1 MKIRRER
8 EFTLRLTTTKAM
20 FSVKTR
26 FHIISTLLTGSAVI
40 ASGLLMSPVATNSQG
55 STTIKIDGS
64 STVFPISEV
73 AAEEFQK
80 SKAGAIK
87 VTVGVSGTG
96 GGFKKFCSGQTD
108 ISDAS
113 RPISTKEIE
122 ACRAKGIRYIELPI
136 AYDAITVA
144 VNSENSWA
152 NSLSVEQLKKIWEP
166 GAQGKITNWNQI
178 NSRFPNQPLKLYG
191 PGRSSGTFDYFTEAV
206 NGKSKE
212 SRTDFT
218 ASEDDNVI
226 VNGISKDKGG
236 MGYLGLAYYE
246 ANKSKLK
253 AIKVGG
259 VEPSVATVK
268 SGKYTPLARPLFIYV
283 NATVASKPEV
293 KEFVSFYL
301 KNAAQFATQT
311 RYVSLPDAA
320 YTTAIKHFDNK
331 RTGSVFGGKE
341 AIGLTIEELISRDAQ
356 D

>member
-1 MKIRRER
+1 
-8 EFTLRLTTTKAM
+8 M
-20 FSVKTR
+20 FSVKHK
-26 FHIISTLLTGSAVI
+26 FHTISALLTGSAVI
-40 ASGLLMSPVATNSQG
+40 ASGLLITPSTAISQS

-108 ISDAS
+108 IADAS
-113 RPISTKEIE
+113 RPILTKEIE

-136 AYDAITVA
+136 AYDALTV
-144 VNSENSWA
+144 VVHPENTWA
-152 NSLSVEQLKKIWEP
+152 SSLSIEQLKKVWEP
-166 GAQGKITNWNQI
+166 GSKITNWNQI
-178 NSRFPNQPLKLYG
+178 NSRFPNQPLKLFG
-191 PGRSSGTFDYFTEAV
+191 PGSASGTFDYFTEAV
-206 NGKSKE
+206 NGKSKA
-212 SRTDFT
+212 SRSDYT

-226 VNGISKDKGG
+226 VNGVSKDKGA
-236 MGYLGLAYYE
+236 MGYFGLAYYQ

-253 AIKVGG
+253 AIKVAG
-259 VEPSVATVK
+259 VEPSPETVK
-268 SGKYTPLARPLFIYV
+268 SGKYTPLSRPLFIYV
-283 NATVASKPEV
+283 NATAAAKPHI

-301 KNAAQFATQT
+301 KNAANFATQV
-311 RYVSLPDAA
+311 RYVSLPDSA

-341 AIGLTIEELISRDAQ
+341 AVGLTIEELMSRDAQ

>member
-1 MKIRRER
+1 MKIRREH
-8 EFTLRLTTTKAM
+8 EFTLRLTNTKAM
-20 FSVKTR
+20 FSVKKR
-26 FHIISTLLTGSAVI
+26 FHIISTLL
-40 ASGLLMSPVATNSQG
+40 ASSTVLVFGLLLSPVATKSQG
-55 STTIKIDGS
+55 ARTIKIDGS

-80 SKAGAIK
+80 SKAGAIR

-113 RPISTKEIE
+113 RPISSKEIE

-144 VNSENSWA
+144 VSSENTWA

-166 GAQGKITNWNQI
+166 AAQGKITNWNQV
-178 NSRFPNQPLKLYG
+178 NSRFPNQPLKLFA
-191 PGRSSGTFDYFTEAV
+191 PGRSSGTFEYFTEAV

-212 SRTDFT
+212 SRTDIT
-218 ASEDDNVI
+218 GSEDDNVL

-236 MGYLGLAYYE
+236 MGYFGLAYYE
-246 ANKSKLK
+246 ANKNKLK

-259 VEPSVATVK
+259 VEPSAATVK
-268 SGKYTPLARPLFIYV
+268 SGKYTPLSRPLFIYV
-283 NATVASKPEV
+283 NATAASKPEI

-311 RYVSLPDAA
+311 RYVSLPDSA
-320 YTTAIKHFDNK
+320 YSSAIKHFDNK

-341 AIGLTIEELISRDAQ
+341 AIGLTIEELIARDAQ

>member
-8 EFTLRLTTTKAM
+8 EFTLRLKTTKAM
-20 FSVKTR
+20 FSAKKR
-26 FHIISTLLTGSAVI
+26 FHIISTLLASSAVV
-40 ASGLLMSPVATNSQG
+40 ASGLLVSPVATNSQS

-64 STVFPISEV
+64 STVFPIAEV

-80 SKAGAIK
+80 SKQGAIK

-108 ISDAS
+108 IANAS

-122 ACRAKGIRYIELPI
+122 ACRAKGIRFIELPV
-136 AYDAITVA
+136 AYDALTV
-144 VNSENSWA
+144 VVSNDNTWA
-152 NSLSVEQLKKIWEP
+152 NTMSVEQLKKIWEP

-178 NSRFPNQPLKLYG
+178 NSRFPNQPLKLFG
-191 PGRSSGTFDYFTEAV
+191 PGQASGTFDYFTEAI
-206 NGKSKE
+206 NGKSKA

-218 ASEDDNVI
+218 ASEDDNVL

-236 MGYLGLAYYE
+236 LGYFGMAYYE

-259 VEPSVATVK
+259 VGPSVETVK
-268 SGKYTPLARPLFIYV
+268 SGKYTPLSRPLFIYV
-283 NATVASKPEV
+283 NATVAAKPQI
-293 KEFVSFYL
+293 KEFVSFFL
-301 KNAAQFATQT
+301 KNAGQFATQT
-311 RYVSLPDAA
+311 RYVSLPDGA

-341 AIGLTIEELISRDAQ
+341 AVGLTIEELMARDAQ

>member
-1 MKIRRER
+1 VNSQ
-8 EFTLRLTTTKAM
+8 LRLTTTKAM
-20 FSVKTR
+20 FSSKKR
-26 FHIISTLLTGSAVI
+26 FHIISTLLASSAII
-40 ASGLLMSPVATNSQG
+40 ASGLLVSPVATNSQS
-55 STTIKIDGS
+55 STAIKMDGS
-64 STVFPISEV
+64 STVFPIAEV

-80 SKAGAIK
+80 SKAGSIK

-108 ISDAS
+108 IANAS

-122 ACRAKGIRYIELPI
+122 SCRAKGIRFIELPI
-136 AYDAITVA
+136 AYDALTV
-144 VNSENSWA
+144 VVSPENTWA
-152 NSLSVEQLKKIWEP
+152 NTMSVEQLKKIWEP

-178 NSRFPNQPLKLYG
+178 NSRFPNQPLKLFG
-191 PGRSSGTFDYFTEAV
+191 PGQASGTFDYFTEAI
-206 NGKSKE
+206 NGKAKA

-218 ASEDDNVI
+218 ASEDDNVL
-226 VNGISKDKGG
+226 VNGVSKDKGG
-236 MGYLGLAYYE
+236 LGYFGMAYYE

-259 VEPSVATVK
+259 ISPSVETVK
-268 SGKYTPLARPLFIYV
+268 SGKYSPLSRPLFVYV
-283 NATVASKPEV
+283 NATVAAKPQI
-293 KEFVSFYL
+293 KEFVSFFL
-301 KNAAQFATQT
+301 KNAGQFATQT

-341 AIGLTIEELISRDAQ
+341 AVGLTIEELMARDAQ

>member
-1 MKIRRER
+1 
-8 EFTLRLTTTKAM
+8 M
-20 FSVKTR
+20 FSVKNK
-26 FHIISTLLTGSAVI
+26 FHNISALLTGSAVL
-40 ASGLLMSPVATNSQG
+40 ASGLLISPAPSNSQG

-108 ISDAS
+108 IADAS
-113 RPISTKEIE
+113 RPILTKEIE

-136 AYDAITVA
+136 AYDALTV
-144 VNSENSWA
+144 VVHPENTWA
-152 NSLSVEQLKKIWEP
+152 SSLSIEQLKKVWEP
-166 GAQGKITNWNQI
+166 GSKITNWNQI
-178 NSRFPNQPLKLYG
+178 NSRFPNQPLKLFG
-191 PGRSSGTFDYFTEAV
+191 PGSASGTFDYFTEAV
-206 NGKSKE
+206 NGKSKA
-212 SRTDFT
+212 SRSDYT

-226 VNGISKDKGG
+226 VNGVSKDKGA
-236 MGYLGLAYYE
+236 MGYFGLAYYQ

-253 AIKVGG
+253 AIKVAG
-259 VEPSVATVK
+259 VEPSPETVK
-268 SGKYTPLARPLFIYV
+268 SGKYTPLSRPLFIYV
-283 NATVASKPEV
+283 NATAAAKPHI

-301 KNAAQFATQT
+301 KNAANFATQV
-311 RYVSLPDAA
+311 RYVSLPDSA

-341 AIGLTIEELISRDAQ
+341 AVGLTIEELMSRDAQ

>member
-1 MKIRRER
+1 
-8 EFTLRLTTTKAM
+8 M
-20 FSVKTR
+20 FSVKNK
-26 FHIISTLLTGSAVI
+26 FHSISALLTGSAII
-40 ASGLLMSPVATNSQG
+40 ASGMLISPVATNSQG

-80 SKAGAIK
+80 SKAGSIK

-108 ISDAS
+108 ISNAS
-113 RPISTKEIE
+113 RPILTKEVE

-136 AYDAITVA
+136 AFDALTVV
-144 VNSENSWA
+144 VNPENTWA
-152 NSLSVEQLKKIWEP
+152 NSLSIEQLKKIWEP

-178 NSRFPNQPLKLYG
+178 NSRFPNQPLKLFG
-191 PGRSSGTFDYFTEAV
+191 PGSASGTFDYFTEAV
-206 NGKSKE
+206 NGKAKA

-218 ASEDDNVI
+218 ASEDDNVL
-226 VNGISKDKGG
+226 VNGVSKDKGG
-236 MGYLGLAYYE
+236 MGYFGMAYYE

-253 AIKVGG
+253 ALKIGG
-259 VEPSVATVK
+259 VAPSVETVK
-268 SGKYTPLARPLFIYV
+268 NGKYTPLSRPLFIYV
-283 NATVASKPEV
+283 NATAAGKPHI

-341 AIGLTIEELISRDAQ
+341 AVGITIEELMSRDAQ

>member
-1 MKIRRER
+1 MKIGRER
-8 EFTLRLTTTKAM
+8 EFTLRLKTTKAM
-20 FSVKTR
+20 FSAKKR
-26 FHIISTLLTGSAVI
+26 FHIISTLLASSAIV
-40 ASGLLMSPVATNSQG
+40 ASGLLVSPVATNSQ
-55 STTIKIDGS
+55 SSSTIKIDGS
-64 STVFPISEV
+64 STVFPIAEV

-108 ISDAS
+108 IANAS
-113 RPISTKEIE
+113 RPISTKEID
-122 ACRAKGIRYIELPI
+122 ACRAKGIRFIELPI
-136 AYDAITVA
+136 AYDALTVV
-144 VNSENSWA
+144 VNPENNWA
-152 NSLSVEQLKKIWEP
+152 NTMSVEQLKKIWEP

-178 NSRFPNQPLKLYG
+178 NSRFPNQPLKLFG
-191 PGRSSGTFDYFTEAV
+191 PGQASGTFDYFTEAV
-206 NGKSKE
+206 NGKAKA

-218 ASEDDNVI
+218 ASEDDNVL
-226 VNGISKDKGG
+226 VNGVSKDKGG
-236 MGYLGLAYYE
+236 LGYFGMAYYE

-259 VEPSVATVK
+259 VSPSAETVK
-268 SGKYTPLARPLFIYV
+268 SGKYTPLSRPLFVYV
-283 NATVASKPEV
+283 NATVAAKPQI
-293 KEFVSFYL
+293 KEFVSFFL
-301 KNAAQFATQT
+301 KNAGQFATQT

>member
-8 EFTLRLTTTKAM
+8 EFTLRLKTTKAM
-20 FSVKTR
+20 FSAKKR
-26 FHIISTLLTGSAVI
+26 FHIISTLLASSAIV
-40 ASGLLMSPVATNSQG
+40 ASGLLVSPVATNSQ
-55 STTIKIDGS
+55 SSSTIKIDGS
-64 STVFPISEV
+64 STVFPITEV

-108 ISDAS
+108 ISNAS

-122 ACRAKGIRYIELPI
+122 ACRAKGIRFIELPI
-136 AYDAITVA
+136 AYDALTVV
-144 VNSENSWA
+144 VNPENTWA
-152 NSLSVEQLKKIWEP
+152 NTMSVEQLKKIWEP

-178 NSRFPNQPLKLYG
+178 NSRFPNQPLKLFG
-191 PGRSSGTFDYFTEAV
+191 PGQASGTFDYFTEAV
-206 NGKSKE
+206 NGKAKA

-218 ASEDDNVI
+218 ASEDDNVL
-226 VNGISKDKGG
+226 VNGVSKDKGG
-236 MGYLGLAYYE
+236 LGYFGMAYYE

-259 VEPSVATVK
+259 VGPSVETVK
-268 SGKYTPLARPLFIYV
+268 SGKYTPLSRPLFVYV
-283 NATVASKPEV
+283 NATVAAKPQI
-293 KEFVSFYL
+293 KEFVSFFL
-301 KNAAQFATQT
+301 KNAGQFATQT

-320 YTTAIKHFDNK
+320 YSTAIKHFDNK

>member
-1 MKIRRER
+1 
-8 EFTLRLTTTKAM
+8 M
-20 FSVKTR
+20 FSVKNK
-26 FHIISTLLTGSAVI
+26 FHNISALLTGVAVI
-40 ASGLLMSPVATNSQG
+40 TSSLLISPVSTNSQG

-113 RPISTKEIE
+113 RPILAKEVE

-136 AYDAITVA
+136 AYDALTV
-144 VNSENSWA
+144 VVHPENTWA

-166 GAQGKITNWNQI
+166 GSKITNWNQI
-178 NSRFPNQPLKLYG
+178 NSRFPNQPLKLFG
-191 PGRSSGTFDYFTEAV
+191 PGSASGTFDYFTEAV
-206 NGKSKE
+206 NGKSKA
-212 SRTDFT
+212 SRSDYT

-226 VNGISKDKGG
+226 VNGVSKDKGA
-236 MGYLGLAYYE
+236 MGYFGLAYYQ

-259 VEPSVATVK
+259 VEPSVETVK
-268 SGKYTPLARPLFIYV
+268 SSKYTPLSRPLFIYV
-283 NATVASKPEV
+283 NATAAAKPHI

-311 RYVSLPDAA
+311 RYVPLPDAA

-341 AIGLTIEELISRDAQ
+341 AVGLTIEELMSRDAQ

>member
-1 MKIRRER
+1 
-8 EFTLRLTTTKAM
+8 M
-20 FSVKTR
+20 FSAKKR
-26 FHIISTLLTGSAVI
+26 FHIISTLLASGAIV
-40 ASGLLMSPVATNSQG
+40 ASGLLVSPVATNSQS

-64 STVFPISEV
+64 STVFPIAEV

-108 ISDAS
+108 IANAS

-122 ACRAKGIRYIELPI
+122 ACRAKGIRFIELPL
-136 AYDAITVA
+136 AYDALTVV
-144 VNSENSWA
+144 VNPENSWA
-152 NSLSVEQLKKIWEP
+152 NTMSVEQLKKIWEP

-178 NSRFPNQPLKLYG
+178 NSRFPNQPLKLFG
-191 PGRSSGTFDYFTEAV
+191 PGQASGTFDYFTEAV
-206 NGKSKE
+206 NGKAKA

-218 ASEDDNVI
+218 ASEDDNVL
-226 VNGISKDKGG
+226 VNGVSKDKGG
-236 MGYLGLAYYE
+236 LGYFGMAYYE

-259 VEPSVATVK
+259 VGPSVETVK
-268 SGKYTPLARPLFIYV
+268 SGKYTPLSRPLFVYV
-283 NATVASKPEV
+283 NATVAAKPQI
-293 KEFVSFYL
+293 KEFVSFLL
-301 KNAAQFATQT
+301 KNAGQFATQT
-311 RYVSLPDAA
+311 RYVSLPDGA

-341 AIGLTIEELISRDAQ
+341 AVGLTIEELMARDAQ